1 MAFIPKR
8 AAVLA
13 AALAVGALG
22 AGGATQ
28 ASAATCTG
36 ADTAL
41 NHSSAATLGAAES
54 GMACLVNNARAAA
67 GLPALAVKSDL
78 TSVARTRAADF
89 AAGGNN
95 YACNKIS
102 AWSVCW
108 ESWAHWFP
116 TPTATTAFNGWMN
129 DAGSKS
135 RILNTSV
142 TEIGIGIVNGNR
154 TEGPSGS
161 GASFDMVEVKRTTSA
176 PAPAPAP
183 APPPA
188 PAPADPSGCVTS
200 DYDKTVNLLSQAAA
214 EKAVFCLTNEQ
225 RKANGKP

>member
-8 AAVLA
+8 AAIVA

-41 NHSSAATLGAAES
+41 NHSSAATRAPAES
-54 GMACLVNNARAAA
+54 GLACLVNNARASA

-78 TSVARTRAADF
+78 TSVARTRATDF

-95 YACNKIS
+95 YACNKITG
-102 AWSVCW
+102 WSTCW
-108 ESWAHWFP
+108 ESWSHWYP
-116 TPTATTAFNGWMN
+116 APTATTAFNGWIN
-129 DAGSKS
+129 DAGAKS

-154 TEGPSGS
+154 DQGTGGD
-161 GASFDMVEVKRTTSA
+161 GATFDMVEVKRSRSPPA

-183 APPPA
+183 APTPA
-188 PAPADPSGCVTS
+188 PAPSPSGCVTS
-200 DYDKTVNLLSQAAA
+200 DYDKTVNLLSQ
-214 EKAVFCLTNEQ
+214 
-225 RKANGKP
+225 